1 MIPTNCGNYHHI
13 LNVYTLGH
21 CLYSVTQLTP
31 AINNPRDEHMVATK
45 RVLRYL
51 KRWPHLC
58 EVREGFYPSRV
69 YKWRQPRLSEQ
80 VSVRFRLLIHFCRRT
95 TAMEFEKATGGA
107 LSSCQLEYIAL
118 LAHASQKAVRMSDL
132 LSNLPSPKF
141 LVCRSTRITRALFN
155 YKVLRHLC
163 QGLDTYVRDTILYVS

>member
-51 KRWPHLC
+51 KRSPDLC
-58 EVREGFYPSRV
+58 EVREGFYPSWV
-69 YKWRQPRLSEQ
+69 YRWRQQRLSEQ
-80 VSVRFRLLIHFCRRT
+80 VSVRFRSLTHFCRRT

-107 LSSCQLEYIAL
+107 LSSCQLECIA
-118 LAHASQKAVRMSDL
+118 LAHASQKPYVCL
-132 LSNLPSPKF
+132 TCYQTYLPPNF
-141 LVCRSTRITRALFN
+141 LCAEAR
-155 YKVLRHLC
+155 
-163 QGLDTYVRDTILYVS
+163 G